1 MEERK
6 EAKESK
12 GERHGDK
19 KKGRERKKEKER
31 EKGEKKGWKKR
42 GQRKEREVKKEKGKG
57 KRKRER
63 EKEERKERKK
73 TRSELGDKEEKGE
86 QRGRKAHLLYEDRK
100 AWKGE
105 RKEKGKKGKRKIEQ
119 MNMLYTSYII
129 ILLLFLFKHIVT
141 QRTDVCCSWYSGNL
155 SSQVV
160 GFISRE
166 WWIAHN
172 LLITN
177 LLIKIARLQIKLTVR
192 LTIFSVHLSVQ
203 QITHISQ
210 FLQ

>member
-1 MEERK
+1 MKKERTK
-6 EAKESK
+6 
-12 GERHGDK
+12 
-19 KKGRERKKEKER
+19 ERKK
-31 EKGEKKGWKKR
+31 GKKR
-42 GQRKEREVKKEKGKG
+42 KREGKKKE
-57 KRKRER
+57 RER

-73 TRSELGDKEEKGE
+73 ARSKLGDKEEKGE
-86 QRGRKAHLLYEDRK
+86 QRGRKAHLLYEERE

-119 MNMLYTSYII
+119 MNMLCTSYII

-141 QRTDVCCSWYSGNL
+141 QRTDVCCSRYSGNL

-172 LLITN
+172 LLIKN
-177 LLIKIARLQIKLTVR
+177 LLIKIARLQIKLTER
-192 LTIFSVHLSVQ
+192 LTVFSIHLSVQ
-203 QITHISQ
+203 QIIHISQ